1 MYADVYGWPL
11 NKISKIE
18 YFFMFHKILH
28 CYMFSGF
35 VGKLVLLSIL
45 CRWQL
50 IFELCYVPWIL
61 KVAKMISFFIQI
73 NTVSDYC
80 RDWWNNSLLQ
90 FSQYPMSLTT
100 YIRIVAKMLP
110 FLIRINTVSEYK
122 KGANIGH
129 FGAKDDPIIRI
140 RKFFGEIGLLRL

>member
-1 MYADVYGWPL
+1 
-11 NKISKIE
+11 
-18 YFFMFHKILH
+18 
-28 CYMFSGF
+28 
-35 VGKLVLLSIL
+35 
-45 CRWQL
+45 
-50 IFELCYVPWIL
+50 
-61 KVAKMISFFIQI
+61 
-73 NTVSDYC
+73 
-80 RDWWNNSLLQ
+80 
-90 FSQYPMSLTT
+90 MSLTT